1 MKIYYCGRYVKN
13 VPAKFTR
20 IPDLPDYF
28 EELDSTRLSAKE
40 WWILKMALFH
50 QRITPFLEQ
59 LSKDNPKGFRK
70 IEKSSPQRAFIVKSN
85 DGQLYY
91 SLLFRNGNSVRIPK
105 RIYSKCPCRN
115 KREVSYPNS
124 FVAAPPVQQLTLF

>member
-1 MKIYYCGRYVKN
+1 MKIYYRGRYVKN
-13 VPAKFTR
+13 VPAKFAR

-50 QRITPFLEQ
+50 QRIAPFLNLLANE
-59 LSKDNPKGFRK
+59 KPDTFRK

-105 RIYSKCPCRN
+105 RIYSKCP
-115 KREVSYPNS
+115 KRSKGVVSYPNS
-124 FVAAPPVQQLTLF
+124 FVAAPPV